1 MKIVLIFACCVFG
14 SVFLF
19 LGFIFLLVNFG
30 PESQPKRTQS
40 TSAKVDPFFEEMN
53 LKYDA
58 EKLTKE
64 SVLAILKA
72 PTTAKFSLQTRHDKF
87 RYALV
92 NGSVTSQN
100 SFGAMLTVPVQAI
113 YYNDSGKLKT
123 AMLRFDDKTLFSN
136 EELIRMCFPPET
148 PKIEPPKTDA
158 DRLREFK
165 TPDVDK
171 PRPGMRFVP
180 TIDNEN

>member
-30 PESQPKRTQS
+30 PQRQPKQTQS
-40 TSAKVDPFFEEMN
+40 ASSKGDTFFEEMN

-58 EKLTKE
+58 EKLTKQ

-72 PTTAKFSLQTRHDKF
+72 PTTAKFSLQTRHDNF

-100 SFGAMLTVPVQAI
+100 SFGAMLTVSVQAM

-123 AMLRFDDKTLFSN
+123 AMLRFDGKTLISDQS
-136 EELIRMCFPPET
+136 LIDMCVPLET
-148 PKIEPPKTDA
+148 PKIQAQNTNSDRDA
-158 DRLREFK
+158 GK
-165 TPDVDK
+165 A
-171 PRPGMRFVP
+171 RPGMRFVP
-180 TIDNEN
+180 TVDNEN